1 MPHSCTCA
9 DADAAVVRSVAR
21 ILDRLGHDIELL
33 AVELSGDTEVALR
46 HSQLLQSIDH
56 IAQQQ
61 HCLADILRADAPAL
75 AIGHMPLADLADEL
89 RHALD

>member
-1 MPHSCTCA
+1 MPHSCTRT
-9 DADAAVVRSVAR
+9 DVDAAVLRSVAR

-33 AVELSGDTEVALR
+33 AVKLSGDTEVALR

-75 AIGHMPLADLADEL
+75 ALNHMPLADLADEL